1 MSIVRLL
8 VVGDVHIADS
18 APGKRTATYKEDI
31 LEKLYECVELV
42 TTENITHVLFL
53 GDIFHLKYASRVSH
67 RLVQNIADIFAAMK
81 VPVYVLVGNHDITD
95 GNLNSLEKQPL
106 GTLEYLPNVTLLRW
120 ACKEIAEDIVLYPIP
135 GVNGVTLD
143 HYQVRGNAKR
153 KIIVAHQSIVPDITK
168 EHAVVQEVVV
178 DAKAIAKASDA
189 NIVLYG
195 HQHRYDGLY
204 GFEIEGKRTTF
215 SNLGAICRLTVVDED
230 LTKEPKVLV
239 LEFADD
245 ENRTVAYKE
254 IPLIRV
260 KSVDEAYSLED
271 YLETKENKRDIE
283 ETIERLKQYSVSSFS
298 VDGVITDIERRRD
311 IEEDVRKVSLELLE
325 MVR

>member
-106 GTLEYLPNVTLLRW
+106 
-120 ACKEIAEDIVLYPIP
+120 
-135 GVNGVTLD
+135 
-143 HYQVRGNAKR
+143 
-153 KIIVAHQSIVPDITK
+153 
-168 EHAVVQEVVV
+168 
-178 DAKAIAKASDA
+178 
-189 NIVLYG
+189 
-195 HQHRYDGLY
+195 
-204 GFEIEGKRTTF
+204 
-215 SNLGAICRLTVVDED
+215 
-230 LTKEPKVLV
+230 
-239 LEFADD
+239 
-245 ENRTVAYKE
+245 
-254 IPLIRV
+254 
-260 KSVDEAYSLED
+260 
-271 YLETKENKRDIE
+271 
-283 ETIERLKQYSVSSFS
+283 
-298 VDGVITDIERRRD
+298 
-311 IEEDVRKVSLELLE
+311 
-325 MVR
+325 